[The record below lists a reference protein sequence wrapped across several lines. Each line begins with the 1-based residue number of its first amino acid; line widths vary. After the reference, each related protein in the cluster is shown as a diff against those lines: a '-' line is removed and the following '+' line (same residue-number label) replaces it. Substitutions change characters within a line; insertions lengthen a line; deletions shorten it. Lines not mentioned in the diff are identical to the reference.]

1 MNNKGSI
8 IIELLAVVIFIGII
22 VAISF
27 LGFQIEYGNERE
39 VICTVN
45 EKWIKR
51 ASGEDKKDMYLVS
64 CGDEVYKITDLF
76 FKGKF
81 DSSNIYA
88 NLKVDKKYKL
98 TVTGYRFGYFSSY
111 QNINDYEL
119 IKEKGEEK

>member
-88 NLKVDKKYKL
+88 NLKVGKKYKL

-119 IKEKGEEK
+119 VKDKD

>member
-8 IIELLAVVIFIGII
+8 IVELLAVVIFIGII
-22 VAISF
+22 VAIAF
-27 LGFQIEYGNERE
+27 LGFQMEYGNERE

-88 NLKVDKKYKL
+88 NLKVGKKYKL

-119 IKEKGEEK
+119 VKDKD

>member
-22 VAISF
+22 VAIAYF
-27 LGFQIEYGNERE
+27 GFQLEYGNERE

-51 ASGEDKKDMYLVS
+51 ASGDDEELYLVS
-64 CGDEVYKITDLF
+64 CGNEVYKISDLF

-88 NLKVDKKYKL
+88 NLKVNKKYKL

-111 QNINDYEL
+111 QNINEAVEV
-119 IKEKGEEK
+119 K

>member
-1 MNNKGSI
+1 MNNKGNI

-22 VAISF
+22 AVMAF
-27 LGFQIEYGNERE
+27 LGFQIEYGNEKE

-51 ASGEDKKDMYLVS
+51 ASGDDEELYLVS
-64 CGDEVYKITDLF
+64 CGDEVYKITDLL

-88 NLKVDKKYKL
+88 KLKVGKKYKL

-119 IKEKGEEK
+119 IEKDRN

>member
-22 VAISF
+22 VAIAF
-27 LGFQIEYGNERE
+27 LGFQMEYGNERE

-88 NLKVDKKYKL
+88 NLKVGKKYKL

-119 IKEKGEEK
+119 VKDKD